1 MHYSDRVI
9 AVLAVK
15 AAHMSNLSAEI
26 DKYKFILKIT
36 IGISL
41 EICLSGCF
49 ICPLV
54 DGRFA
59 LILNDALAMP
69 IKTPKTS
76 FSSQPTNITVHL

>member
-1 MHYSDRVI
+1 MMNQSI
-9 AVLAVK
+9 
-15 AAHMSNLSAEI
+15 EI

-36 IGISL
+36 FGISL

-49 ICPLV
+49 IHPPV